1 MATRRER
8 DVVIVGGGHNALVAA
23 AMLARAGVKPL
34 VLEARDVVG
43 GRAVTEEIHPGFRCP
58 TVLHAAGPLLPRV
71 AAELDLERHGLTW
84 LRPPIR
90 VFAPSPDGRG
100 AVRIYD
106 DAKKTAEGLRALS
119 PRDAE
124 RYPRFA
130 EAFARI
136 GTALAPL
143 LETAPPSL
151 DAPSLRDA
159 WALMRTARRVRAL
172 GKRDAYR
179 LLRWGPMP
187 VADLVAEWF
196 ESDLLRAAL
205 CARGI
210 YGSFAGP
217 RSAGTSAALLLQA
230 ALDGYAMAPAVVPK
244 GGMGALTAA
253 LANAARARGA
263 EIRTGARVAH
273 IRMREG
279 AARGVVL
286 DSGEEI
292 AARGVVSG
300 VDPRQ
305 TLLALIDGAELGPAV
320 ASRMRA
326 YRCTGTAAKLNL
338 ALSRLPRFRGLA
350 EPWQPREWDVGPEGV
365 LPHELTGRIH
375 IGPSVD
381 DLERAFDAVKYGEI
395 SPRPTLDVTVPSVID
410 RGLAPPGEHVMSIH
424 AQYVPYAPRDGGWTA
439 ARRDELVKA
448 IVQTIAIYAPDL
460 PDTIVAHQ
468 LLTPVDL
475 EAKLGL
481 SGGHLLH
488 GEPALDQLF
497 FMRPLLGWAQY
508 RTPIPGLYLC
518 GSGTHPGGVVSGACG
533 ANASRAIL
541 AGLRS
546 APAAGPGE
554 GA

>member
-1 MATRRER
+1 MATQRQR

-84 LRPPIR
+84 LRGDVR
-90 VFAPSPDGRG
+90 VFAPSPDGP
-100 AVRIYD
+100 AVHIYD
-106 DAKKTAEGLRALS
+106 DAARTAAGLRALS

-124 RYPRFA
+124 RYPQFA

-136 GTALAPL
+136 GAALAPAL
-143 LETAPPSL
+143 SAAPPGL
-151 DAPSLRDA
+151 EAPSARDLWGLLRS
-159 WALMRTARRVRAL
+159 ARRVRGL
-172 GKRDAYR
+172 GRRDAYR
-179 LLRWGPMP
+179 LLRWAPMA
-187 VADLVAEWF
+187 VGDLVGEWF
-196 ESDLLRAAL
+196 ESDLLRATL
-205 CARGI
+205 CARGV
-210 YGSFAGP
+210 YASFAGP

-230 ALDGYAMAPAVVPK
+230 ALDGHATAPAVFPR

-253 LANAARARGA
+253 LERAARSLGA

-273 IRMREG
+273 IRVRDG
-279 AARGVVL
+279 AVRGVGL
-286 DSGEEI
+286 ASGEEI
-292 AARGVVSG
+292 AARAVVSG

-305 TLLALIDGAELGPAV
+305 TLLALLDASELGPGV
-320 ASRMRA
+320 ASRARA

-338 ALSRLPRFRGLA
+338 ALARLPRLA
-350 EPWQPREWDVGPEGV
+350 VPSSSGPAESSGDREGSP
-365 LPHELTGRIH
+365 PHALTGRIH
-375 IGPSVD
+375 IGPTVD
-381 DLERAFDAVKYGEI
+381 DLERAFDAVKYGEV
-395 SPRPTLDVTVPSVID
+395 SPRPTLDVTIPSIVD
-410 RGLAPPGEHVMSIH
+410 DSLAPPGAHVMSIH
-424 AQYVPYAPRDGGWTA
+424 AQYVPYAPRAGAWNA
-439 ARRDELVKA
+439 SRRDDLVRA
-448 IVQTIAIYAPDL
+448 IVQTLTVYFPDL
-460 PDTIVAHQ
+460 PDAIVAHD

-497 FMRPLLGWAQY
+497 CMRPLLGWAQY
-508 RTPIPGLYLC
+508 RTPVPGLYLC
-518 GSGTHPGGVVSGACG
+518 GSGTHPGAVVSGGCG